1 VQSLERADWG
11 MNKDFIKDMQKI
23 AELVQNERLEQ
34 HDIPDLLVISD
45 MQFDEAAGGKTAH
58 EKIVELFARVGL
70 QVLDHPLQ
78 PPNII
83 FGMSTHTPLGTQ
95 L

>member
-1 VQSLERADWG
+1 
-11 MNKDFIKDMQKI
+11 MK
-23 AELVQNERLEQ
+23 
-34 HDIPDLLVISD
+34 
-45 MQFDEAAGGKTAH
+45 FDEAAGGKTAY

-83 FGMSTHTPLGTQ
+83 FEMSTHTPLGTQ